1 MGGEIDEG
9 CSIWMLER
17 FAGSGQFEVSATCH
31 LKFSFHQTRKH
42 LSADLG
48 RPVYLLPPG
57 MLVAWT
63 PEVSFPAPR
72 LIEHSR

>member
-1 MGGEIDEG
+1 
-9 CSIWMLER
+9 MLER

-31 LKFSFHQTRKH
+31 LEVSFHQTRKDR
-42 LSADLG
+42 SADLG
-48 RPVYLLPPG
+48 HPVCSLPPG

-72 LIEHSR
+72 PIEHSH